1 MRMHAHL
8 RTSGFSMVELLV
20 TVVLAGIVFASMVPL
35 FISAEV
41 KSSGDQMRNIAL
53 NLAQDRIEKVRQLDF
68 DQITLANLQSGTGQ
82 YSQFGTSWTSYSGGG
97 ATKTFSITY
106 TVNNVAANGTNPAY
120 VVVKVVVGWAG
131 QPTPNYTPALQTVI
145 TKDYAGPQII
155 SETVGPTNANG
166 VINSTPVT
174 LTARVGAADIASTA
188 KVVFSIF
195 TQSGSVV
202 TTITQTSGSSGV
214 YTATWDASSA
224 ANGTYAFQAQAY
236 TAAPASSAGNAWS
249 RRAALQLNSAP
260 PQLPTVHIGTGY
272 HFIGFWWTPSTAT
285 DLAYYQV
292 WRSTTSGAETL
303 YYDQMLS
310 PGFNDLNVT
319 VGTTYYYKVCAVD
332 TDGNAGPLSA
342 QLSAAPGTTSGAVP
356 GKPASFA
363 VSRVNDTAVI
373 TWAAGTGSPAGY
385 HLFRDGAIYAMP
397 DVSARTFTDT
407 IGYGTVH
414 TYYLMATSAYG
425 YSPAT
430 STLQVNTATPPT
442 YTMTVTVNKSS
453 PASSVNVVQIDSYL
467 TQPYD
472 WSTKSAT
479 SSSSAVWT
487 GLPYGTYKVTC
498 AWSGTI
504 QSQTITFNS
513 AKTVPFTF

>member
-1 MRMHAHL
+1 MRMQAHL

-20 TVVLAGIVFASMVPL
+20 TVILAGIVFASMVPL

-68 DQITLANLQSGTGQ
+68 DQITLANLQSSSFAN
-82 YSQFGTSWTSYSGGG
+82 SQFGTSWTSYSGGG
-97 ATKTFSITY
+97 ATKTYSIAY

-131 QPTPNYTPALQTVI
+131 KPTPNYTPALQTVI
-145 TKDYAGPQII
+145 TRDYAGPQII
-155 SETVGPTNANG
+155 SLTVGPTNVNG
-166 VINSTPVT
+166 VVNSTPVT
-174 LTARVGAADIASTA
+174 LTARVGAADVASTA

-214 YTATWDASSA
+214 YTASWDASSA
-224 ANGTYAFQAQAY
+224 ANGIYAFQAQAY
-236 TAAPASSAGNAWS
+236 TSTNSAGNAWS
-249 RRAALQLNSAP
+249 RRATLQLNTAP
-260 PQLPTVHIGTGY
+260 PVLPTVHIGAGY
-272 HFIGFWWTPSTAT
+272 HFIGFWWTASTAT

-303 YYDQMLS
+303 YYDDMLS

-319 VGTTYYYKVCAVD
+319 VGTTYYYQVRAVD
-332 TDGNAGPLSA
+332 TDGNVGPLSA

-356 GKPASFA
+356 GAPGSFN
-363 VSRVNDTAVI
+363 VTRSNDTAVI
-373 TWAAGTGSPAGY
+373 TWTASSGSPAGY
-385 HLFRDGAIYAMP
+385 HLFRDGAILAMP
-397 DVSARTFTDT
+397 DVTARTYTDT
-407 IGYGTVH
+407 IGYATAH
-414 TYYLMATSAYG
+414 TYYLVASSAYG

-430 STLQVNTATPPT
+430 STKQVNAATPPT
-442 YTMTVTVNKSS
+442 YTMTVTVNKST
-453 PASSVNVVQIDSYL
+453 PATSVNVVQIDSYL

-487 GLPYGTYKVTC
+487 GLPYGTYKVTA